1 MPLLRPAGAGRFR
14 PDAMFH
20 PHSLAVIGA
29 GTPAGGQ
36 VMANLLAG
44 GFEGAILPV
53 AAGVGAVRGV
63 FAWPSVADLP
73 IAPDLAI
80 LCEDGPAAATLAAL
94 AARGTHAAVAVGMA
108 EGLAGAAAATGVRV
122 LGPGSFGVAAPGI
135 GLNATRGHLA
145 PLPGRIALVSQSAS
159 LTRAVLD
166 WAEPNG
172 VGFSHIVGIG
182 GNVDVGFGIVLDWL
196 SRDAATG
203 AILLDVLRIKD
214 RRAFLSAARAAAR
227 LRPMVAMR
235 AGGRLLDPS
244 GDADAA
250 LGAALRRCGVL
261 MVPGLPDLL
270 AAAETLTRARPVR
283 GEALA
288 IVTNAT
294 GGGRLAADAALRD
307 GLQLARLGE
316 ETCGAL
322 ARRHPRALADGAIV
336 RIAPDAAG
344 DLAEVATLLG
354 GAREVGGVLVV
365 HAPAGAADAAAI
377 AAIAAASPTMKTPL
391 LVAAMG
397 ETTGE
402 PHRRTL
408 AAAGVAVFPSPEQAV
423 RGFLHLVQDRRNRAA
438 ARELP
443 PRAVLAIAPN
453 QDAVRRAFREARAAG
468 ASMLTQDAAMAV
480 LAAYGIPVVPSR
492 PAGTA
497 DAAVDAA
504 RALGFPAVL
513 KRRRAGRPDPA
524 SRNDLALDLRDGA
537 QVHAAAALML
547 ERSGDEA
554 GRGLLVQRQI
564 GRAREL
570 LVRLSDD
577 AEFGPIIGFGQGG
590 TAAELMRDV
599 ALDLPPLN
607 LPLAHALIARARVAA
622 TLGPLRDHPPA
633 NEEALADTLV
643 RVSQLVV
650 DFPEI
655 AELTINPLFA
665 DADVLAAD
673 AWIRLRGAAE
683 PPGRLAIPP
692 YPAELAGRYE
702 ANGQSFTIR
711 PIRPEDAAAHGEMF
725 RRLTPDDIRFRFFS
739 SLREMSAEQVA
750 RLTQIDYEREMAFI
764 AVADT
769 TGETV
774 GVARLVRDMH
784 GAEAEFAVVVQPDM
798 KGRGIGRHLMERLIA
813 WGRGEG
819 IGEIVGQVLADNQ
832 PMLGFARRLGFSL
845 HRKKGEEDVVEA
857 RLRLQPRHAEV
868 TN

>member
-1 MPLLRPAGAGRFR
+1 MPLLPQAGVGRFR
-14 PDAMFH
+14 PDAMFL
-20 PHSLAVIGA
+20 PRSLAVIGA

-53 AAGVGAVRGV
+53 DGGVGAVRGV
-63 FAWPSVADLP
+63 FVWPSVAALP

-80 LCEDGPAAATLAAL
+80 LCEDGPAEGTLAAL
-94 AARGTHAAVAVGMA
+94 AARGTHAAVAVGNA
-108 EGLAGAAAATGVRV
+108 EGLAEAAATTGVRV
-122 LGPGSFGVAAPGI
+122 LGPGSFGVAAPAI

-145 PLPGRIALVSQSAS
+145 PRLGRIALVSQSAS

-182 GNVDVGFGIVLDWL
+182 GNADVGFGIVLDWL

-203 AILLDVLRIKD
+203 AILLDLRRIKD

-244 GDADAA
+244 GEADAA
-250 LGAALRRCGVL
+250 LAAALRRCGVL

-270 AAAETLTRARPVR
+270 AAAETLTRARPAR

-288 IVTNAT
+288 IVSNAI

-316 ETCGAL
+316 ETREAL
-322 ARRHPRALADGAIV
+322 ARRHPRALVDGAIV
-336 RIAPDAAG
+336 RTAPDTPG

-365 HAPAGAADAAAI
+365 HAPTGAADKAAI
-377 AAIAAASPTMKTPL
+377 AAIAAASATMKLPL

-402 PHRRTL
+402 PQRRML
-408 AAAGVAVFPSPEQAV
+408 AAAGVAEFPSPEAAV

-443 PRAVLAIAPN
+443 PRAVLQIAPDR
-453 QDAVRRAFREARAAG
+453 DAVRRAFRDAHATG
-468 ASMLTQDAAMAV
+468 GSMLAQAAAMAV

-492 PAGTA
+492 PAATA
-497 DAAVDAA
+497 EAAVDAA

-513 KRRRAGRPDPA
+513 KRRRAGRPDAA
-524 SRNDLALDLRDGA
+524 SRNDLALDLRDA
-537 QVHAAAALML
+537 VQVRAAAALML
-547 ERSGDEA
+547 ERSGDEG
-554 GRGLLVQRQI
+554 GRGLLVQQQI

-590 TAAELMRDV
+590 TAAELVREV

-607 LPLAHALIARARVAA
+607 LPLAHALIARAPVAA

-655 AELTINPLFA
+655 AEMVINPLFA
-665 DADVLAAD
+665 DAEVLAAD
-673 AWIRLRGAAE
+673 AWIRLRAPAD
-683 PPGRLAIPP
+683 PPGHLAIPP
-692 YPAELAGRYE
+692 YPAELAHRYE
-702 ANGQSFTIR
+702 SQGQNFTIR

-739 SLREMSAEQVA
+739 AVREMSAEQVV

-764 AVADT
+764 AVADS

-774 GVARLVRDMH
+774 GVARLVRDMG
-784 GAEAEFAVVVQPDM
+784 GAEAEFAVLVQPDM
-798 KGRGIGRHLMERLIA
+798 KGRGIGRHLLERLVA
-813 WGRGEG
+813 WGRTEG
-819 IGEIVGQVLADNQ
+819 IGEIVGQVLADNH
-832 PMLGFARRLGFSL
+832 PMLDFCRRLGFSV
-845 HRKKGEEDVVEA
+845 HRKRGEEDLVEA
-857 RLRLQPRHAEV
+857 RLRL
-868 TN
+868 